1 MRISRGFHKK
11 QEPALLH
18 GFMVNGSYLK
28 DVRAVRADRE
38 VDLEQELIGLLA
50 FRE

>member
-1 MRISRGFHKK
+1 
-11 QEPALLH
+11 
-18 GFMVNGSYLK
+18 MVNGFYLK

-38 VDLEQELIGLLA
+38 VDLKQKLIGLLA